1 MRRVVATAW
10 IGAAVLSAVSA
21 SAGAAPT
28 LPTLKLSAPQTVKVN
43 HPYRVKA
50 SGETRPGEKESLFV
64 FIRTGGKCKKN
75 PTGEAMA
82 GSYSAFGQTVTLVGP
97 GQFSRRTPKTEFQ
110 KAHKHAK
117 LCGFL
122 EGQGLN
128 LRVVRKIE
136 SVTGN

>member
-1 MRRVVATAW
+1 MRKLAVVW
-10 IGAAVLSAVSA
+10 IGAVVLSVASA
-21 SAGAAPT
+21 SAGAAPP

-50 SGETRPGEKESLFV
+50 SGETRPGEKESLYV

-75 PTGEAMA
+75 PTTEAMA
-82 GSYSAFGQTVTLVGP
+82 GSYSAFGQTITLVGP
-97 GQFSRRTPKTEFQ
+97 GTFSKKTPKTEFQ

-117 LCGFL
+117 LCGYL
-122 EGQGLN
+122 EGQGVN

-136 SVTGN
+136 SVTGT